1 MIGSIVVGARWRKV
15 LADLRANKVRTL
27 LVILSIAVGTLAVGV
42 VFGFGVVAERDM
54 SADFR
59 SANPHSTM
67 LSCSPFDDDVLQAVR
82 RLSAVARAEGRGTR
96 AARIAAGS
104 GDWQPVQ
111 VIAIPAPDEI
121 QIDRL
126 RAVEGSDLQAIRDRE
141 LLIERTSLG
150 LMPVEPG
157 EVVHIE
163 LPEGRVRELT
173 VAGVV
178 HDVTRL
184 SSLVSGRITVFVSP
198 DTMVWLGGSRY
209 YDQMVITV
217 AERPDDEPHI
227 RAVAQMA
234 IDRIEDNGHQVWQVS
249 VPRPGEPPMGFALRA
264 LLVVEGGMVVFLVFL
279 GVFLIV
285 NTITGLLS
293 RHVRQIGVM
302 KAVGARTPQV
312 VGMYIV
318 LVLSFGA
325 LAMAVAAPLAMV
337 AVAGS
342 IGLAGE
348 LMNFRPSVFRMPL
361 QVLVLQAAAAF
372 GVPVLAALPPVIN
385 GVRITVREAISNY
398 GLGTGM
404 GGQGLIDRMIERI
417 RVLSRPTLLSLRN
430 AFRRKGRVVLTLAT
444 LALAGALFIAVFN
457 LRASFALAF
466 EDIRGYYLSDVNVTL
481 AHSYRIPRISQLVAN
496 VPGVTHVEGWGV
508 VSAQVLSEDKASG
521 VGIVIY
527 APPSDSA
534 LIQPVL
540 TTGRWLLPGDEGG
553 IVVCN
558 QLTRRRPDVGVGD
571 EIVTMIRGREH
582 IWRVVGVCQMPG
594 DVEPGFAYANYDAL
608 ARVLGEVG
616 RAADFRVVTATQDGE
631 AHTQVAQA
639 LEQRFRQAGIPV
651 LSIATGSEL
660 RAQQAFGIDIFVTF
674 MLMLAGLIA
683 LVGGLGLA
691 GTMSMNVI
699 ERTREIGVMRAIGAS
714 DGAIRQLVIT
724 EGLTIGALSWL
735 LGAVLAVPVS
745 KLFND
750 GVGIVFL
757 SVPLTSVFS
766 WDGFLVWL
774 GGAMILSAL
783 ASLLPAHSAS
793 RVTIREVLAYE

>member
-1 MIGSIVVGARWRKV
+1 MIGSIIVGVRWHKV
-15 LADLRANKVRTL
+15 LADLWANKVRTL
-27 LVILSIAVGTLAVGV
+27 LVVLSIAAGTLAIGV
-42 VFGFGVVAERDM
+42 VLGFGVVTERDM
-54 SADFR
+54 NADFR
-59 SANPHSTM
+59 SANPHGAVI
-67 LSCSPFDDDVLQAVR
+67 SCSPFDDKVLQAVR
-82 RLSAVARAEGRGTR
+82 RLPAVAHAEGRGVL

-104 GDWQPVQ
+104 GDWQSAQ
-111 VIAIPAPDEI
+111 VIAIPALDEM

-126 RAVEGSDLQAIRDRE
+126 RAVEGSDLHALGDHQ

-150 LMPVEPG
+150 LMPAEPS
-157 EVVHIE
+157 EVVRVE
-163 LPEGRVRELT
+163 LPGGKVCELT

-178 HDVTRL
+178 HDVTQL

-198 DTMVWLGGSRY
+198 DTMVWLGGSRD
-209 YDQMVITV
+209 YDQMLITV
-217 AERPDDEPHI
+217 AERPDDESHI

-234 IDRIEDNGHQVWQVS
+234 VDRIEGYGHRVWQVS
-249 VPRPGEPPMGFALRA
+249 VPRPGEPPMGFVLRA
-264 LLVVEGGMVVFLVFL
+264 LLVVEGSMVVFLILL

-285 NTITGLLS
+285 NTITALLS

-302 KAVGARTPQV
+302 KAVGARTSQV

-318 LVLSFGA
+318 LVLSFGV
-325 LAMAVAAPLAMV
+325 LAMAIAVPLATV

-348 LMNFRPSVFRMPL
+348 LMNFRPGVFHMPL
-361 QVLVLQAAAAF
+361 QVLVLQAAVAL
-372 GVPVLAALPPVIN
+372 GVPVLAALLPVIN
-385 GVRITVREAISNY
+385 GARITVREAISGY
-398 GLGTGM
+398 GLGM
-404 GGQGLIDRMIERI
+404 GEVSQGPIDRVIERI
-417 RVLSRPTLLSLRN
+417 RVCSRPTLLSLRN
-430 AFRRKGRVVLTLAT
+430 AFRRKGRLVLTLAT

-457 LRASFALAF
+457 LRASFALAL
-466 EDIRGYYLSDVNVTL
+466 EDMRGYYLSDVNITL
-481 AHSYRIPRISQLVAN
+481 AHSYRIRKISQFVMR
-496 VPGVTHVEGWGV
+496 VPGVAHVEGWGV
-508 VSAQVLSEDKASG
+508 ASAQVLSEDEASG
-521 VGIVIY
+521 VEIVIY
-527 APPSDSA
+527 APPSDSV

-540 TTGRWLLPGDEGG
+540 TAGRWLLPGDKDS

-558 QLTRRRPDVGVGD
+558 QLTRRRPDIGVAD
-571 EIVTMIRGREH
+571 QIATMIRGREH
-582 IWRVVGVCQMPG
+582 VWRVVGVCQMPG
-594 DVEPGFAYANYDAL
+594 DVEPGFAYTNYDAL

-616 RAADFRVVTATQDGE
+616 RAADFRVVTAAQDAE

-639 LEQRFRQAGIPV
+639 LEEQAKQAGIPV
-651 LSIATGSEL
+651 LSIITGSEL
-660 RAQQAFGIDIFVTF
+660 RAQQAFGIDIFVSF

-714 DGAIRQLVIT
+714 DGVIRRLVII

-757 SVPLTSVFS
+757 SVPLTSVLS
-766 WDGFLVWL
+766 CNGFLMWL
-774 GGAMILSAL
+774 AGAMTLSTL
-783 ASLLPAHSAS
+783 ASLLPAHSAT
-793 RVTIREVLAYE
+793 RLTIREVLAYE